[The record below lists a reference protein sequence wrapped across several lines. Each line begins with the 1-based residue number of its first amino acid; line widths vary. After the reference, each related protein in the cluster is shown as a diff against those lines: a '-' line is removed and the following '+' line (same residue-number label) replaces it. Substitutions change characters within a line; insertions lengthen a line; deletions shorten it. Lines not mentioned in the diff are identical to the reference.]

1 MVTTVSI
8 RLALGKLAE
17 MICGTRPRLIR
28 VTARTD
34 ESRRIYSAAIPWEY
48 RDEVCS
54 FLSERLDTEILSCS
68 IRIRPKGLSSIENGF
83 TSRLPRTNLGVAGGQ
98 PRSPRVLYLC
108 SHSSPGSGRSS
119 A

>member
-34 ESRRIYSAAIPWEY
+34 ESRRIYNAAIPWEY

-54 FLSERLDTEILSCS
+54 FLSERLDTEIHVQGSLLTLTEAQADAVLALAFK
-68 IRIRPKGLSSIENGF
+68 IDAGPTVNPIEPGDKASEAEQIN
-83 TSRLPRTNLGVAGGQ
+83 T
-98 PRSPRVLYLC
+98 RS
-108 SHSSPGSGRSS
+108 
-119 A
+119 